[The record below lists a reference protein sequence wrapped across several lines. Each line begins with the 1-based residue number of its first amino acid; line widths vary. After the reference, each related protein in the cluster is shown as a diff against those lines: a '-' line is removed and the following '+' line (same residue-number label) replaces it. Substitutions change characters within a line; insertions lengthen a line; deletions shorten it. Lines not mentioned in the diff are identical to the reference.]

1 MGAVARSHR
10 AKWYTTALMRPRL
23 SAIPV
28 LAFVALAGCAS
39 TRSGELHAADV
50 HRRAVVLDAHD
61 DITEAIVYDGYDFA
75 RRHDSSTD
83 TDLPRMQEGGLDAE
97 IFAIW
102 INPDRVPRERWASE
116 AEHELVTA
124 RERLAAAG
132 LALARTAREVR
143 DNAARGVTSAL
154 FGVEG
159 GYMLGDGTPDEML
172 ARLRRFAGLGARY
185 LTLTHSARSPF
196 GGSSGDDSD
205 TEGLT
210 DFGRRA
216 IEEMQ
221 RLGVVVD
228 LSHVSDPLFWDAIR
242 AAKKPVIASHSSA
255 RSLANVP
262 RNMTDPMLK
271 AVARTGG
278 AVCVNFFPGFLDQRA
293 FDDLKRAQAD
303 LEREGVKPERL
314 SIVGLRRALGR
325 ANLRAVD
332 LAAVADHLQ
341 YVAKVAGIDHVCLG
355 SDYDGIP
362 VTPRGLDD
370 VSKLPALTA
379 ELLRRGMSEA
389 DVEKVLGGNL
399 LRVLEAN
406 EP

>member
-1 MGAVARSHR
+1 MILSYLVRPGLL
-10 AKWYTTALMRPRL
+10 ALL
-23 SAIPV
+23 VVSC
-28 LAFVALAGCAS
+28 GCATASS
-39 TRSGELHAADV
+39 TPPRAEEI
-50 HRRAVVLDAHD
+50 HRRAIVLDAHD

-75 RRHDSSTD
+75 ARHDSSTD
-83 TDLPRMQEGGLDAE
+83 TDLPRMREGGLDAE

-102 INPDRVPRERWASE
+102 INPKRVPRERWTAE
-116 AEHELVTA
+116 AEHELVAA

-132 LALARTAREVR
+132 LGLARTARDVR
-143 DNAARGVTSAL
+143 ENAGHDVTSAL
-154 FGVEG
+154 FGLEG

-172 ARLRRFAGLGARY
+172 ARLRRFAELGVRY
-185 LTLTHSARSPF
+185 LTLTHSMRSPF
-196 GGSSGDDSD
+196 GGSSGDESD
-205 TEGLT
+205 VEGLS

-255 RSLANVP
+255 RALANVP
-262 RNMTDPMLK
+262 RNMTDAMLK
-271 AVARTGG
+271 AVAKNGG

-293 FDDLKRAQAD
+293 YEDLKRAQAE
-303 LEREGVKPERL
+303 LEREGLKPDAMTITEQ
-314 SIVGLRRALGR
+314 RRAVAR
-325 ANLRAVD
+325 KQIRSVD
-332 LAAVADHLQ
+332 IGAVADHVQ
-341 YVAKVAGIDHVCLG
+341 HIAKVAGIDHVCLG

-362 VTPRGLDD
+362 TTPRGLDD
-370 VSKLPALTA
+370 VSKFPALTA

-406 EP
+406 ER

>member
-1 MGAVARSHR
+1 
-10 AKWYTTALMRPRL
+10 MRPHPFASPV
-23 SAIPV
+23 SA
-28 LAFVALAGCAS
+28 LVALAGCATTS
-39 TRSGELHAADV
+39 SSEPHAADV
-50 HRRAVVLDAHD
+50 HRRAVVLDAHN
-61 DITEAIVYDGYDFA
+61 DITEAVVYDGYDFA
-75 RRHDSSTD
+75 ARHDSNTD
-83 TDLPRMQEGGLDAE
+83 TDLPRMREGGLDAE

-102 INPDRVPRERWASE
+102 INPNRVPRERWASE
-116 AEHELVTA
+116 AEHELVIA
-124 RERLAAAG
+124 RERFPAAG

-143 DNAARGVTSAL
+143 ENAARGATSAM

-172 ARLRRFAGLGARY
+172 ARLRHFAALGARY
-185 LTLTHSARSPF
+185 LTLTHAARSPF

-242 AAKKPVIASHSSA
+242 VAKKPVIASHSSA

-271 AVARTGG
+271 AVARNRG

-293 FDDLKRAQAD
+293 FDDLKRAHAD
-303 LEREGVKPERL
+303 LERVGVKTESM
-314 SIVGLRRALGR
+314 SIIEQRRALSR
-325 ANLRAVD
+325 ANLRGVD
-332 LAAVADHLQ
+332 LSAVADHVQ
-341 YVAKVAGIDHVCLG
+341 YIAKVAGIDHVCLG

-362 VTPRGLDD
+362 ATPRGLDD
-370 VSKLPALTA
+370 ASKLPALTA